1 LSRHLLKLFC
11 AFCAVLRQLS
21 FASLL
26 QRVACLFSTHE
37 SPVKFI
43 VNEKVK
49 GVAMLRI
56 ITGLLILIAFSV
68 PAFAQAAKGVDKQ
81 NERVRDSGN
90 ERTPANNGNKTDV
103 GTGRGI
109 DFGSGKSTIP
119 APLPNPYRLSGR
131 RDVIIT
137 AVQELMKDRK
147 LVVDEAASKIADGII
162 VSQPYTFTKGAVVAQ
177 ADLSRYADVT
187 ASSARAWT
195 RGRYTLTV
203 EVQPIDGSTANIA
216 VNAKVEGRTDG
227 ATGAEWTTL
236 KSSGLA
242 EDQFIDGLISAVT
255 GAPPPGRT
263 PQP

>member
-1 LSRHLLKLFC
+1 
-11 AFCAVLRQLS
+11 
-21 FASLL
+21 
-26 QRVACLFSTHE
+26 
-37 SPVKFI
+37 VKFI

-56 ITGLLILIAFSV
+56 ITGLLLLIACSA

-81 NERVRDSGN
+81 NERVRDAGSD
-90 ERTPANNGNKTDV
+90 RTPANNGNKTDV
-103 GTGRGI
+103 GAGRGI
-109 DFGSGKSTIP
+109 DFGKDKSTE
-119 APLPNPYRLSGR
+119 APPLANPYRLSGR
-131 RDVIIT
+131 RDVIIN
-137 AVQELMKDRK
+137 AVQELMRDRK
-147 LVVDEAASKIADGII
+147 LVLDESASKLADGII
-162 VSQPYTFTKGAVVAQ
+162 VSQPFTFTKGAVVAQ

-242 EDQFIDGLISAVT
+242 EDQFLEGLITAVT
-255 GAPPPGRT
+255 GTAPPGRN